1 MFALENAYPCNV
13 RGPTSVKQPMNR
25 YPPSKELLCT
35 GMRTS
40 VLLYK
45 LTREAPPHVWLAS
58 PAQGM
63 LQPAVVEEALGES
76 ADADADVDRELA
88 Q

>member
-1 MFALENAYPCNV
+1 
-13 RGPTSVKQPMNR
+13 
-25 YPPSKELLCT
+25 
-35 GMRTS
+35 MRTS